1 MVKLSQCES
10 QIMVMNN
17 VEILSIHSTALLG
30 VIMRSQHR
38 LSGKAP
44 VFVVPRLYEC
54 VIETF
59 DELNTYGRGGYR
71 LLEACAHQ
79 ADICPKGDL
88 KRLSSNAL
96 QLLRHSLDQLLGVL
110 KFSLCDPKLLS
121 SGFSRHCQILVLTI
135 LANIFSLCQHNHT
148 LLHWFVKI
156 VRETYVLGC
165 PMGCPHDIISIMS
178 ASDWSNNVF
187 NSNTNTFQTAQDWS
201 RCHVIKK
208 YKSAL
213 SQG

>member
-1 MVKLSQCES
+1 
-10 QIMVMNN
+10 MVMNV

-44 VFVVPRLYEC
+44 VFMVPHLYES

-71 LLEACAHQ
+71 LLEACVHQ
-79 ADICPKGDL
+79 ADICPEGDR

-96 QLLRHSLDQLLGVL
+96 QLRDIVWICMLLGVL

-121 SGFSRHCQILVLTI
+121 LGLSSHSQILALTI
-135 LANIFSLCQHNHT
+135 LANIFPLCQHDHT
-148 LLHWFVKI
+148 LLHCMVC
-156 VRETYVLGC
+156 RNC
-165 PMGCPHDIISIMS
+165 
-178 ASDWSNNVF
+178 
-187 NSNTNTFQTAQDWS
+187 
-201 RCHVIKK
+201 
-208 YKSAL
+208 
-213 SQG
+213 